1 MTPYFLSPLT
11 PFTASLTPRTVD
23 LSSGPVERT
32 DTFGDIGGQERTQRG
47 WLTDEQLIQFKLC
60 PGALSLYKKKHAGD
74 RLWVKVSPLVKEWHH
89 QDSSTT
95 PGPDLSEDSVDIQDV
110 RNRSGVWP
118 IVEAAVRELLF
129 ITQRPS
135 DLNISYL
142 KLKTNT

>member
-1 MTPYFLSPLT
+1 M
-11 PFTASLTPRTVD
+11 D

-74 RLWVKVSPLVKEWHH
+74 RLWVKVSPLVKEWHQ
-89 QDSSTT
+89 QDSSSST

-118 IVEAAVRELLF
+118 IVEAAVR
-129 ITQRPS
+129 
-135 DLNISYL
+135 
-142 KLKTNT
+142 